1 MSDPSTTGS
10 AGGGDGMYGAQLLL
24 VIIGAIAV
32 TAFAQRRGLQAPL
45 VVVALASVISFI
57 PDIPRMDLPPAFIL
71 EVVLPPLLYSTA
83 LDFSFVSFTRNVW
96 SILTL
101 GVGLVVFSAVAIG
114 FFASWVVPGLS
125 LGAALVLGAVLS
137 PSDAVAAV
145 AVGRRLRLPKRLVA
159 ILTGESLVND
169 AAALTLFTMT
179 TAAVARIRIDPH
191 NPALFFAYSSVA
203 GAGIG
208 LLIAIVVH
216 AVRVRLYDPG
226 LETVLGMVVPFAA
239 YLAAEAMHASGVLA
253 VVAAGFFLGHH
264 AASAGF
270 ETRLQSRQVWRSLD
284 VLLEAF
290 VFAFIGLQLRFV
302 IEDVVDRGVPLDVF
316 FATAMLVLVAVI
328 LTRLV
333 WTFLMF
339 GPALRQVKR
348 LAARSGVALR
358 VGRQVRGWA
367 RSSGPPG
374 RRHEY
379 LPWNDGVVMS
389 WAGMRGVVT
398 LAAAAAVPVTTAA
411 GDPFPG
417 RGTIQATAF
426 VVVIGTLL
434 IQGFTLPPLI
444 RLLRTGRSEERDH
457 ERDETRRAQGVAQ
470 RAARQATA
478 EVIAQSPGDDPG
490 TLYAVE
496 QRVEQYLVAY
506 QALHQ
511 PIMERAQDL
520 EPGRPR
526 VVRDLI
532 QHILAQQ
539 RRALVRERDSGRL
552 DDELL
557 RALLEQLDYEEAAAS
572 YDVPNRLRG

>member
-1 MSDPSTTGS
+1 LVDVGS
-10 AGGGDGMYGAQLLL
+10 FDDRLGRGGDRMHGAQLLL
-24 VIIGAIAV
+24 VIIGAITV
-32 TAFAQRRGLQAPL
+32 TALARRRGLQAPL
-45 VVVALASVISFI
+45 IVVALASMISFI
-57 PDIPRMDLPPAFIL
+57 PGIPRMDLPPAFIL
-71 EVVLPPLLYSTA
+71 QVVLPPLLYSTA

-101 GVGLVVFSAVAIG
+101 GVGLVVFSAVVIG

-145 AVGRRLRLPKRLVA
+145 AIGRRLRLPKRLVT

-169 AAALTLFTMT
+169 AAALTLFTLT
-179 TAAVARIRIDPH
+179 TAEVARIRIDPH

-208 LLIAIVVH
+208 LLIAIAVH
-216 AVRVRLYDPG
+216 AVRVRLCDPA

-239 YLAAEAMHASGVLA
+239 YLTATQMRASGVLA

-264 AASAGF
+264 AANAGF

-302 IEDVVDRGVPLDVF
+302 IEDVVARGVPLDVF
-316 FATAMLVLVAVI
+316 VATATLVLVAVI
-328 LTRLV
+328 VTRPVWIFLT
-333 WTFLMF
+333 F
-339 GPALRQVKR
+339 GPGLRHVKR
-348 LAARSGVALR
+348 LAAGSAVALR
-358 VGRQVRGWA
+358 VERRVRGWG
-367 RSSGPPG
+367 RSSGPPVRQRG
-374 RRHEY
+374 DLSWQY
-379 LPWNDGVVMS
+379 GAVMS

-398 LAAAAAVPVTTAA
+398 LAAAAAVPVTTAT
-411 GDPFPG
+411 GHPFPG
-417 RGTIQATAF
+417 RGSIQATAF

-434 IQGFTLPPLI
+434 IQGFTLPPLT
-444 RLLRTGRSEERDH
+444 RLLRAGRLEERDQ

-478 EVIAQSPGDDPG
+478 EMIARSPPDDPG
-490 TLYAVE
+490 MLYAVE
-496 QRVEQYLVAY
+496 QHVEQYLIAY
-506 QALHQ
+506 HALHQ
-511 PIMERAQDL
+511 PVMESAPGL
-520 EPGRPR
+520 EPERSR
-526 VVRDLI
+526 VVRDLV

-539 RRALVRERDSGRL
+539 RRALLRERDSGRL
-552 DDELL
+552 DDEVL

-572 YDVPNRLRG
+572 YDLPGRL